1 MCIGLADI
9 LSTSVNAE
17 ASFMSVETNL
27 LIPDGTMFCI
37 LKLGITGSDATVLTT
52 ICVGLDER
60 VDISCS
66 DETSC
71 WAILVI
77 SSVDLSPDIISS
89 FEILFNP
96 SLPSTSDLI
105 SGLLFFDS
113 LILNRTKS
121 GKSCKL
127 VFSGMD
133 NPKSNFDR
141 GSTLVSISTVRVTPT
156 IFKPIS

>member
-1 MCIGLADI
+1 MADI
-9 LSTSVNAE
+9 LSASVNAE
-17 ASFMSVETNL
+17 ASFISVKTNL
-27 LIPDGTMFCI
+27 LISKGTMFCI
-37 LKLGITGSDATVLTT
+37 LKLGITGSDAPVLTT

-66 DETSC
+66 DKTNC

-77 SSVDLSPDIISS
+77 SSVDLSPDIIGP

-96 SLPSTSDLI
+96 CLPLTSDLI
-105 SGLLFFDS
+105 SGLIFFDS

-121 GKSCKL
+121 GISCKL

-133 NPKSNFDR
+133 NPISNFDR